1 MHVMPSFVV
10 ATQTFVLASGG
21 PGEHTPSRNY
31 AHWSDERIGGGLKR
45 YRFRRRTAR
54 TDDAVPRLGVP
65 PLLGPAP
72 AAELSGALASPF
84 PRKGEA
90 GFRDNRKNKL
100 IAFGAD
106 RFVENN
112 HMIQAFAPNGANH
125 ALDVSSLPG

>member
-1 MHVMPSFVV
+1 MLQKRFAGAWGTENSKFLSAGWRRRICRPVV
-10 ATQTFVLASGG
+10 ATQTFLLGSGG
-21 PGEHTPSRNY
+21 PGEHTPSRNEP
-31 AHWSDERIGGGLKR
+31 HWSDERIGGGLKK

-106 RFVENN
+106 RFR
-112 HMIQAFAPNGANH
+112 
-125 ALDVSSLPG
+125 